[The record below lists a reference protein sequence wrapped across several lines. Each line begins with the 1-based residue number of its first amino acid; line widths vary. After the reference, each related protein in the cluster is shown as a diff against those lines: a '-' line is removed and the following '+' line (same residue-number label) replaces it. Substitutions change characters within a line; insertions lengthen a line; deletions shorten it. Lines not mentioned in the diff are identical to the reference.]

1 LPAPAGFFAGFSSP
15 QIGCRVLR
23 GDSDLLR
30 RRDIRLA
37 VDMKSMPEIPG
48 DPVDER
54 VVADALFTTLY
65 AELHRLARRELN
77 RRGPL
82 GGLGATTLLHEAYL
96 SMSGTAGTVFVD
108 RARFMGYAARVM
120 RGLIIDDVRRRTA
133 EKRGGLFRITSLD
146 GEIGLNVSGP
156 QALVRIGDA
165 LDELA
170 QVDGDLSE
178 IVDLK
183 FFCGFSFA
191 EIAAMRGVSERTIQ
205 RNWEKGRLYLHQ
217 ALASARPGAT
227 SVHATHQP

>member
-1 LPAPAGFFAGFSSP
+1 
-15 QIGCRVLR
+15 
-23 GDSDLLR
+23 
-30 RRDIRLA
+30 
-37 VDMKSMPEIPG
+37 MKALTETPG

-54 VVADALFTTLY
+54 VVADALFSTLY

-120 RGLIIDDVRRRTA
+120 RGLIIDDVRRRSS
-133 EKRGGLFRITSLD
+133 EKRGGLFRITSLT
-146 GEIGLNVSGP
+146 GEIGASVTSP

-170 QVDGDLSE
+170 QVDPDLAA

-191 EIAAMRGVSERTIQ
+191 EIAAMRAVSERTIQ

-217 ALASARPGAT
+217 AIASTPPGRT
-227 SVHATHQP
+227 SAHAAHQP